1 MKRDGHYSDRTAWLR
16 AAVLGADD
24 GIVSTASLMVGVA
37 SSSASV
43 GAVLVAGVA
52 GMFAGAMAM
61 AAGEYV
67 SVASQLDA
75 ERTDITRE
83 EDELHAD
90 PEGERLELERI
101 YQNRGLSPQL
111 AAEVAEQLSAGDPL
125 IVHLRDELGIQR
137 ERLARP
143 IQAAV
148 VSSIS
153 FALGAALPILSAII
167 GERHLI
173 LTVVLATLLALAVLG
188 AIGAQAGGASVG
200 RGAFRVLIGGVG
212 AMAVTALIGN
222 AVGEIAL

>member
-1 MKRDGHYSDRTAWLR
+1 MR

-37 SSSASV
+37 SSSASA

-52 GMFAGAMAM
+52 GMFAGAMSM

-75 ERTDITRE
+75 ERTDITLE
-83 EDELHAD
+83 EDELRAD

-111 AAEVAEQLSAGDPL
+111 AAEVAEQLSSGDPL
-125 IVHLRDELGIQR
+125 IVHLRDELGIQQ

-148 VSSIS
+148 VSAIS

-173 LTVVLATLLALAVLG
+173 VSVVLATLLALAVLG

-222 AVGEIAL
+222 AVGAVAL

>member
-1 MKRDGHYSDRTAWLR
+1 MKRDGHYSDRTGWLR

-37 SSSASV
+37 SSSASA

-52 GMFAGAMAM
+52 GMFAGAMSM

-75 ERTDITRE
+75 ERTDITLE
-83 EDELHAD
+83 EDELRAD

-111 AAEVAEQLSAGDPL
+111 AAEVAEQLSSGDPL
-125 IVHLRDELGIQR
+125 IVHLRDELGIQQ

-148 VSSIS
+148 VSAIS

-173 LTVVLATLLALAVLG
+173 VSVVLATLLALAVLG

-222 AVGEIAL
+222 AVGAVAL

>member
-1 MKRDGHYSDRTAWLR
+1 MKRDGHYSDRTGWLR

-52 GMFAGAMAM
+52 GMFAGAMSM

-75 ERTDITRE
+75 ERTDISRE
-83 EDELHAD
+83 EDELRSD

-148 VSSIS
+148 VSAIS
-153 FALGAALPILSAII
+153 FAVGAALPILSAII
-167 GERHLI
+167 GEQHLI
-173 LTVVLATLLALAVLG
+173 VSVVLATLLALGVLG
-188 AIGAQAGGASVG
+188 AIGAQVGGASVG

-222 AVGEIAL
+222 AVGAVAL

>member
-1 MKRDGHYSDRTAWLR
+1 MR

-52 GMFAGAMAM
+52 GMFAGAMSM

-75 ERTDITRE
+75 ERTDISRE
-83 EDELHAD
+83 EDELRSD

-148 VSSIS
+148 VSAIS
-153 FALGAALPILSAII
+153 FAVGAALPILSAII
-167 GERHLI
+167 GEQHLI
-173 LTVVLATLLALAVLG
+173 VSVVLATLLALGVLG
-188 AIGAQAGGASVG
+188 AIGAQVGGASVG

-222 AVGEIAL
+222 AVGAVAL